1 MSLKDGTVCEHLW
14 VFRLA
19 GNGGISHDELKLSK
33 NVLTKVVYN
42 GVNYFFQIQ

>member
-1 MSLKDGTVCEHLW
+1 MSPEDRTVCERLW

-19 GNGGISHDELKLSK
+19 GNGGISRNELKLSK

-42 GVNYFFQIQ
+42 KVNYFVQIQ